1 MSDSDYIWA
10 DFFIYE
16 IISYTVDVVKKNS
29 KNNGSTVISNPLST
43 ELHKSFS
50 GTHVIRQKIISYDNN
65 DTEGASKELK
75 KSMDGGWTRDDC

>member
-1 MSDSDYIWA
+1 MGGFLHIWNN
-10 DFFIYE
+10 FIY
-16 IISYTVDVVKKNS
+16 SWRGKKNS

>member
-1 MSDSDYIWA
+1 M
-10 DFFIYE
+10 
-16 IISYTVDVVKKNS
+16 
-29 KNNGSTVISNPLST
+29 ISNPLST